1 MQAQGQV
8 ERAKALATAGR
19 LDEALDLL
27 TPLTR
32 QADAPWQALSVQAD
46 LLKRAGRL
54 ADSAAMS
61 RRLVAVRPQSVP
73 ARHNLASTLG
83 DLGQAAEAE
92 AVCRQAMTLGG
103 DAPETWLV
111 LGRALQAQSRFEAAE
126 DAYRQALARR
136 PGYDEA
142 LRDLSQLIW
151 MRDADLAAAIA
162 PLDAAIAAAPGVS
175 GPRQTK
181 ARLLEYAGEVELA
194 YRALTDGPLDG
205 PGELAAAQAC
215 LALDPQRALE
225 HVRRAATLAGRPV
238 AAIMVTQAEC
248 LLALGQAEAALVPIE
263 ALRALDPLN
272 QHVLAHQATA
282 WRMLGDARYQRL
294 YDYDAFV
301 RPYRLEAPQG
311 WATLEAYLV
320 DLARALNGLHTLK
333 THPVGQSL
341 RGGSQT
347 AASLAQS
354 DDPAIR
360 AFFDAIDAPIRAYMA
375 ALGQG
380 DDPLRARN
388 TGRYRIKGSW
398 SVRLRP
404 QGFHADHIH
413 SDGWL
418 SSACHIELPKAV
430 QRHGQGQGQARG
442 REGWLRFGAPP
453 GLPQLEAQHHVQPQ
467 PGTLVLFP
475 SYMWHGTQPFGGEAS
490 RLTLA
495 FDVVPD

>member
-1 MQAQGQV
+1 MTAAGQAQV
-8 ERAKALATAGR
+8 EGAKALAAAGR
-19 LDEALDLL
+19 LDEALEVLAAVVVE
-27 TPLTR
+27 
-32 QADAPWQALSVQAD
+32 ADAPWQALSVQAD

-61 RRLVAVRPQSVP
+61 RQLVAVRPQSVP

-83 DLGQAAEAE
+83 DLGRAAEAE
-92 AVCRQAMTLGG
+92 AACRGAMAIGG

-111 LGRALQAQSRFEAAE
+111 LARALQTQSRFDEAE

-136 PGYDEA
+136 PGYGDV

-151 MRDADLAAAIA
+151 MRDADLDAACA
-162 PLDAAIAAAPGVS
+162 PLDAAIATSPET
-175 GPRQTK
+175 PLLRQIK
-181 ARLLEYAGEVELA
+181 AKLLEYAGDVERA
-194 YRALTDGPLDG
+194 YRTLVAGPLDG
-205 PGELAAAQAC
+205 PAELAAAQAC
-215 LALDPQRALE
+215 LTLDPRRALDHANQ
-225 HVRRAATLAGRPV
+225 AAALAGGEV

-263 ALRALDPLN
+263 ALRAREPLN
-272 QHVLAHQATA
+272 QHVLAFQATA
-282 WRMLGDARYQRL
+282 WRMLDDARYRQL

-301 RPYRLEAPQG
+301 RPYRLETPQG
-311 WATLEAYLV
+311 WTSLEAYLV
-320 DLARALNGLHTLK
+320 DLARALHDLHTLK

-347 AASLAQS
+347 AAALAQS
-354 DDPAIR
+354 DDPAIK
-360 AFFDAIDAPIRAYMA
+360 AFFQTIDKPIRDYMA
-375 ALGQG
+375 AVGQG

-388 TGRYRIKGSW
+388 TGAYRIQGSW

-404 QGFHADHIH
+404 NGFHADHIH
-413 SDGWL
+413 SNGWL
-418 SSACHIELPKAV
+418 SSACHIELPSAV
-430 QRHGQGQGQARG
+430 AGEG

-453 GLPQLEAQHHVQPQ
+453 GLPNLAAEHHVQPQ

-495 FDVVPD
+495 FDVVPA

>member
-1 MQAQGQV
+1 MTVDVKAEV
-8 ERAKALATAGR
+8 ERAQALAQAGR
-19 LDEALDLL
+19 QEAALAVLAAV
-27 TPLTR
+27 TQRP
-32 QADAPWQALSVQAD
+32 DAPWQALSIHAD
-46 LLKRAGRL
+46 MAKQAGRL
-54 ADSAAMS
+54 EDSLALS
-61 RRLVAVRPQSVP
+61 RRLIAVRPNSVP

-83 DLGQAAEAE
+83 DLGRAAEAE
-92 AVCRQAMTLGG
+92 AVCREAMGLGG

-111 LGRALQAQSRFEAAE
+111 LARALQSQNRFEAAE
-126 DAYRQALARR
+126 DAYRRALSRR
-136 PGYDEA
+136 PGYGEV

-162 PLDAAIAAAPGVS
+162 PLDLAIAAAPGDAAL
-175 GPRQTK
+175 RRIK
-181 ARLLEYAGEVELA
+181 ARLLEYAGDVEGA
-194 YRALTDGPLDG
+194 YRTLVAGPLDG

-215 LALDPQRALE
+215 LGLDPQRALD
-225 HVRRAATLAGRPV
+225 HANRAATLAG
-238 AAIMVTQAEC
+238 AAVPAVMATQAEC
-248 LLALGQAEAALVPIE
+248 LLALGRPEAALGPIT
-263 ALRALDPLN
+263 ALRAREPLN

-282 WRMLGDARYQRL
+282 WRMLGDARYAQL

-301 RPYRLEAPQG
+301 RPYRLETPDG
-311 WATLEAYLV
+311 WTTLADYLG
-320 DLARALNGLHTLK
+320 DLAAALNRLHRLK

-347 AASLAQS
+347 AMSLTQI

-360 AFFDAIDAPIRAYMA
+360 AFFAAIDAPIRAYMA

-388 TGRYRIKGSW
+388 TGDYRIKGSW

-404 QGFHADHIH
+404 NGFHADHIH

-418 SSACHIELPKAV
+418 SSACHIEVPPSV
-430 QRHGQGQGQARG
+430 EGEG

-453 GLPQLEAQHHVQPQ
+453 GLPHLTAQHHVRPQ
-467 PGTLVLFP
+467 AGTLVLFP

-495 FDVVPD
+495 FDVVPA

>member
-1 MQAQGQV
+1 MTIGAQAEV
-8 ERAKALATAGR
+8 ERAQALARVGR
-19 LDEALDLL
+19 RDAALAVLAAV
-27 TPLTR
+27 TER
-32 QADAPWQALSVQAD
+32 ADAPWQALSIHAD
-46 LLKRAGRL
+46 MAKQAGRL
-54 ADSAAMS
+54 DDSLALS
-61 RRLVAVRPQSVP
+61 RRLIAARPTSVP

-83 DLGQAAEAE
+83 DLGRAVEAE
-92 AVCRQAMTLGG
+92 AVCREAMALGG

-111 LGRALQAQSRFEAAE
+111 LARALQSQNRFEPAE
-126 DAYRQALARR
+126 GAYRQALARR
-136 PGYDEA
+136 PGYGEV

-162 PLDAAIAAAPGVS
+162 PLDLAIAAAPGDAAL
-175 GPRQTK
+175 RRIK
-181 ARLLEYAGEVELA
+181 ARLLEYAGDAEGA
-194 YRALTDGPLDG
+194 YRTLVAGPLDG

-215 LALDPQRALE
+215 LGLDPQRALD
-225 HVRRAATLAGRPV
+225 HANRAAALAG
-238 AAIMVTQAEC
+238 AAAPAVMATQAEC
-248 LLALGQAEAALVPIE
+248 LLALGRPDAALEPIR
-263 ALRALDPLN
+263 ALRAQEPLN

-282 WRMLGDARYQRL
+282 WRMLGDARYAQL

-301 RPYRLEAPQG
+301 RPFRLATPDG
-311 WATLEAYLV
+311 WATLGDYLT
-320 DLARALNGLHTLK
+320 DLAAALNRLHRLK

-347 AASLAQS
+347 AAPLAQS

-360 AFFDAIDAPIRAYMA
+360 AFFAAIDAPIRAYMA

-380 DDPLRARN
+380 DDPLRAHN
-388 TGRYRIKGSW
+388 TGDYRIKGSW

-404 QGFHADHIH
+404 NGFHADHIH

-418 SSACHIELPKAV
+418 SSACHIEVPPSV
-430 QRHGQGQGQARG
+430 EGDG

-453 GLPQLEAQHHVQPQ
+453 GLPHLPAEHHVRPQ
-467 PGTLVLFP
+467 AGTLVLFP

-495 FDVVPD
+495 FDVVPA

>member
-1 MQAQGQV
+1 MTAIGQAQV
-8 ERAKALATAGR
+8 EQAKAMAAAGR
-19 LDEALDLL
+19 LDEALQVLAGVVAK
-27 TPLTR
+27 
-32 QADAPWQALSVQAD
+32 ADAPWQALSVQAD

-61 RRLVAVRPQSVP
+61 QRLVAVRPHSVP

-83 DLGQAAEAE
+83 DLGRAAEAE
-92 AVCRQAMTLGG
+92 AACRGAIAIGG

-111 LGRALQAQSRFEAAE
+111 LARAMQAQSRFDEAE
-126 DAYRQALARR
+126 NAYRQALARR
-136 PGYDEA
+136 PGYGDA

-151 MRDADLAAAIA
+151 MRDADLEAACA
-162 PLDAAIAAAPGVS
+162 PLDVAIAASPDVPT
-175 GPRQTK
+175 PRQIK
-181 ARLLEYAGEVELA
+181 ARLLEYAGEVERA
-194 YRALTDGPLDG
+194 YRTLVAGPLDG

-215 LALDPQRALE
+215 LPLDPRRALDHAN
-225 HVRRAATLAGRPV
+225 RAAALAGGEV

-248 LLALGQAEAALVPIE
+248 LLALGQAEAALVPIK
-263 ALRALDPLN
+263 ALRVREPLN
-272 QHVLAHQATA
+272 QHVLAFQATA
-282 WRMLGDARYQRL
+282 WRMLGDARYRQL

-301 RPYRLEAPQG
+301 RPYRLETPQG
-311 WATLEAYLV
+311 WTSLEAYLV
-320 DLARALNGLHTLK
+320 DLAKALHDLHTLK

-360 AFFDAIDAPIRAYMA
+360 AFFQAIDKPIRDYMA
-375 ALGQG
+375 AVGQG

-388 TGRYRIKGSW
+388 TGEYRIQGSW

-404 QGFHADHIH
+404 NGFHADHIH
-413 SDGWL
+413 SNGWL
-418 SSACHIELPKAV
+418 SSACHIELPPAV
-430 QRHGQGQGQARG
+430 AGEG

-453 GLPQLEAQHHVQPQ
+453 SLPSLTAEHHVQPH

-495 FDVVPD
+495 FDVVPA

>member
-1 MQAQGQV
+1 MTAVGQSQVEQAQ
-8 ERAKALATAGR
+8 ALAAVGR
-19 LDEALDLL
+19 LNEALDVL
-27 TPLTR
+27 TPVV
-32 QADAPWQALSVQAD
+32 ANANAPWQALSAQAD

-61 RRLVAVRPQSVP
+61 QRLVAVRPHSVP

-83 DLGQAAEAE
+83 DLGRAAEAE
-92 AVCRQAMTLGG
+92 ATCRGAMAIGG

-111 LGRALQAQSRFEAAE
+111 LARALQAQSRFDEAE

-136 PGYDEA
+136 LGYGDA
-142 LRDLSQLIW
+142 LRDMSQLIW
-151 MRDADLAAAIA
+151 MRDADLEAACA
-162 PLDAAIAAAPGVS
+162 PLDAAIAASPDAS
-175 GPRQTK
+175 MLRQIK
-181 ARLLEYAGEVELA
+181 ARLLEYAGEGERA
-194 YRALTDGPLDG
+194 YRTLVAGPLDG
-205 PGELAAAQAC
+205 PGELAAAQSC
-215 LALDPQRALE
+215 LMLNARRALDHAN
-225 HVRRAATLAGRPV
+225 RAAALAGGEV

-248 LLALGQAEAALVPIE
+248 LLALGKAEAALVPIE
-263 ALRALDPLN
+263 ALRAREPLN
-272 QHVLAHQATA
+272 QHVLAFHATA
-282 WRMLGDARYQRL
+282 WRMLGDDRYGPM

-301 RPYRLEAPQG
+301 RPYRLETPQG
-311 WATLEAYLV
+311 WASLEAYLV
-320 DLARALNGLHTLK
+320 DLARALHQLHTLK

-347 AASLAQS
+347 AAALTQS

-360 AFFDAIDAPIRAYMA
+360 AFFQAIDKPIRDYMA
-375 ALGQG
+375 AVGQG

-388 TGRYRIKGSW
+388 TGDYRIQGSW

-404 QGFHADHIH
+404 SGFHADHIH
-413 SDGWL
+413 SNGWL
-418 SSACHIELPKAV
+418 SSACHIELPPAV
-430 QRHGQGQGQARG
+430 AGEG

-453 GLPQLEAQHHVQPQ
+453 GLPNLAAEHHVQPQ

-495 FDVVPD
+495 FDVVPA

>member
-1 MQAQGQV
+1 MTSGLQAQVWQARV
-8 ERAKALATAGR
+8 EGAKALAAAGQ
-19 LDEALDLL
+19 LNAALDMLE
-27 TPLTR
+27 PIAR

-46 LLKRAGRL
+46 LMKRAGRL
-54 ADSAAMS
+54 VESAALS
-61 RRLVAVRPQSVP
+61 QRLVEVRPQSVP
-73 ARHNLASTLG
+73 AWHNLASTLG
-83 DLGQAAEAE
+83 DLGRAAEAE
-92 AVCRQAMTLGG
+92 VACRAAMSIGG

-111 LGRALQAQSRFEAAE
+111 LARAWQAQSRFEEAE
-126 DAYRQALARR
+126 HAYRQALLRR
-136 PGYDEA
+136 PGYGDA

-151 MRDADLAAAIA
+151 MRDADLEGACA
-162 PLDAAIAAAPGVS
+162 PLDAAIAVS
-175 GPRQTK
+175 PATPLLRQIK
-181 ARLLEYAGEVELA
+181 AKLLEYAGQGERA
-194 YRALTDGPLDG
+194 YHTLVAGPLDG

-215 LALDPQRALE
+215 LTRDPRRALDHAN
-225 HVRRAATLAGRPV
+225 RAAALAGGEV

-263 ALRALDPLN
+263 TLRAREPLN
-272 QHVLAHQATA
+272 QHVLAFQATA
-282 WRMLGDARYQRL
+282 WRMLGDPRYREL

-301 RPYRLEAPQG
+301 RPYRLEAPEG
-311 WATLEAYLV
+311 WASLEAYLV
-320 DLARALNGLHTLK
+320 DLAKALHDLHTLK

-347 AASLAQS
+347 SASLVQS

-360 AFFDAIDAPIRAYMA
+360 AFFQAIDKPIRDYMA
-375 ALGQG
+375 ALGRG

-388 TGRYRIKGSW
+388 TGDYRIQGSW

-404 QGFHADHIH
+404 NGFHADHIH
-413 SDGWL
+413 SNGWL
-418 SSACHIELPKAV
+418 SSACHIELPPAV
-430 QRHGQGQGQARG
+430 QGEG

-453 GLPQLEAQHHVQPQ
+453 GLPSLAAEHHVQPQ

-495 FDVVPD
+495 FDVVPA

>member
-1 MQAQGQV
+1 MTAGFQAQIGQAKV
-8 ERAKALATAGR
+8 EGAKALAAAGR
-19 LDEALDLL
+19 LKEALDILA
-27 TPLTR
+27 PMVQ

-54 ADSAAMS
+54 DESAALS
-61 RRLVAVRPQSVP
+61 QRLITVRPQSVP

-83 DLGQAAEAE
+83 DLGRAVEAE
-92 AVCRQAMTLGG
+92 AACRAAMAIGG

-111 LGRALQAQSRFEAAE
+111 LARALQAQSRFDEAE
-126 DAYRQALARR
+126 DAYRQALLRR
-136 PGYDEA
+136 PGYGDA

-151 MRDADLAAAIA
+151 MRDADLEGACA
-162 PLDAAIAAAPGVS
+162 PLDAAIVVS
-175 GPRQTK
+175 PATPLLRQIK
-181 ARLLEYAGEVELA
+181 GKLLDYAGQGERA
-194 YRALTDGPLDG
+194 YHTLVAGPLDG

-215 LALDPQRALE
+215 LTRDPSRALDHAN
-225 HVRRAATLAGRPV
+225 RAAALAGGEV

-248 LLALGQAEAALVPIE
+248 LLALGQAKAALATIE
-263 ALRALDPLN
+263 ALRAREPLN
-272 QHVLAHQATA
+272 QHVLAFQATA
-282 WRMLGDARYQRL
+282 WRMLSDPRYREL

-301 RPYRLEAPQG
+301 RPYRLEAPEG
-311 WATLEAYLV
+311 WASLEAYLV
-320 DLARALNGLHTLK
+320 DLAGALHDLHTLK

-347 AASLAQS
+347 SASLAQR

-360 AFFDAIDAPIRAYMA
+360 AFFQVIDKPIRDYMA
-375 ALGQG
+375 ALGHG

-388 TGRYRIKGSW
+388 TGDYRIQGSW

-404 QGFHADHIH
+404 NGFHADHIH
-413 SDGWL
+413 SNGWL
-418 SSACHIELPKAV
+418 SSACHIELPPAV
-430 QRHGQGQGQARG
+430 QGEG

-453 GLPQLEAQHHVQPQ
+453 GLPSLAAEHHVQPQ

-495 FDVVPD
+495 FDVVPA

>member
-8 ERAKALATAGR
+8 ERAKALAAAGR

-27 TPLTR
+27 TPLTE

-92 AVCRQAMTLGG
+92 AVCRQAMALGG

-162 PLDAAIAAAPGVS
+162 PLDAAIAAAPGAS

-181 ARLLEYAGEVELA
+181 ARLLEYAGEVEPA
-194 YRALTDGPLDG
+194 YLALTDGPLDG

-248 LLALGQAEAALVPIE
+248 LLALGQPEAALVPIE
-263 ALRALDPLN
+263 ALRALEPLN

-320 DLARALNGLHTLK
+320 DLARALNRLHTLK

-380 DDPLRARN
+380 TTRCGRAIRGDTASRAAGPCGCGPRDFTPTISIPMAGCRRPAISN
-388 TGRYRIKGSW
+388 CPRRFKDMVRAKARRGGARAGCGSA
-398 SVRLRP
+398 RRR
-404 QGFHADHIH
+404 AC
-413 SDGWL
+413 L
-418 SSACHIELPKAV
+418 SLKPSTMCS
-430 QRHGQGQGQARG
+430 RSRG
-442 REGWLRFGAPP
+442 RWFCSPPICGTAP
-453 GLPQLEAQHHVQPQ
+453 
-467 PGTLVLFP
+467 
-475 SYMWHGTQPFGGEAS
+475 S
-490 RLTLA
+490 RSA
-495 FDVVPD
+495 ARRRA